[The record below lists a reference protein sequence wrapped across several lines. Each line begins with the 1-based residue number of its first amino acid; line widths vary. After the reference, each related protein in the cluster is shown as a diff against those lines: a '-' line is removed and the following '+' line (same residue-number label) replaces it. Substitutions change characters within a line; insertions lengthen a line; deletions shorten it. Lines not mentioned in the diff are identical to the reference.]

1 MRIVHW
7 DEMFHPAFGYQI
19 NVLTKYQAM
28 QGHEV
33 IILTGE
39 HPEEHPTFKGL
50 NDCDVPYMDSQF
62 EKQYN
67 VKIVRI
73 PIFGV
78 VSGNVIYKPGYI
90 KKLKDLDPDV
100 IMCHTND
107 TMSAITIA
115 RARKR
120 INKPIVFDNHM
131 LAMASVNPLHKIFT
145 AYFRKRITPLI
156 KKNNWTVI
164 RTQDDPYI
172 IEEFGIPVEQTP
184 FISFGSDLT
193 IFHPDESVRKQF
205 RDEHDIKESDF
216 VVVYTGKLG
225 EAKGGKL
232 LAEVCNQEYSKEN
245 IVFVIVGTAR
255 SEYEREVEQMLTKSP
270 NRVIRFNSQ
279 NYTDLPRF
287 YQMADLFLCPK
298 QCSLSFYDA
307 QACGLPAVVE
317 DNNVNIDRVS
327 HNNGFFFQSGNA
339 KAMKDQIDKCLVM
352 DKELYRDMKNCA
364 GQFVK
369 TEYGYDII
377 AQEYTQVMLNE
388 IEKFK
393 ANGYK

>member
-50 NDCDVPYMDSQF
+50 NDGDVPSMDSEF
-62 EKQYN
+62 ERKYN
-67 VKIVRI
+67 VKIIRI

-78 VSGNVIYKPGYI
+78 ISGNVIYKPGYI
-90 KKLKDLDPDV
+90 KEIKELNPDV

-107 TMSAITIA
+107 TLSAITIA
-115 RARKR
+115 KARKS

-131 LAMASVNPLHKIFT
+131 LAMASVNPLHRLFAT
-145 AYFRKRITPLI
+145 YFRNRITPLI

-172 IEEFGIPVEQTP
+172 IEEFGVPVEQAP

-193 IFHPDESVRKQF
+193 IFHPDEHAREKF
-205 RDEHDIKESDF
+205 RIDNKIKNDDF

-232 LAEVCNQEYSKEN
+232 LAEVCSFKYSKDN

-255 SEYEREVEQMLTKSP
+255 SEYEREVEQMLSNSP
-270 NRVIRFNSQ
+270 NRIIRFNSQ
-279 NYTDLPRF
+279 NYTDLPQF

-317 DNNVNIDRVS
+317 DNNVNVERVS
-327 HNNGFFFQSGNA
+327 HNNGFYFQSGNA
-339 KAMKDQIDKCLVM
+339 KAMRDEIDKCLVM
-352 DKELYRDMKNCA
+352 EGITYQNMKNCA
-364 GQFVK
+364 ASFVK
-369 TEYGYDII
+369 TEYGYDKI
-377 AQEYTQVMLNE
+377 AEKYTQVMLDE
-388 IEKFK
+388 IAKFK
-393 ANGYK
+393 SYGYN

>member
-50 NDCDVPYMDSQF
+50 NDGDVPSMDSQF
-62 EKQYN
+62 EKQYD
-67 VKIVRI
+67 VKIIRI

-78 VSGNVIYKPGYI
+78 ISGNVIYKLGYI
-90 KKLKDLDPDV
+90 KKLKELKPDV

-115 RARKR
+115 KARKR
-120 INKPIVFDNHM
+120 INKPLVFDNHM
-131 LAMASVNPLHKIFT
+131 LAMASVNPLHKLFT
-145 AYFRKRITPLI
+145 EYFRKRITPLI
-156 KKNNWTVI
+156 IKNQWTVI

-172 IEEFGIPVEQTP
+172 IEEFGIPAKQAP

-193 IFHPDESVRKQF
+193 IFHPDEGVRKQF
-205 RDEHDIKESDF
+205 RDELKIKDSEF

-232 LAEVCNQEYSKEN
+232 LAEVCNQTYSNNN
-245 IVFVIVGTAR
+245 IVFVIVGTVR
-255 SEYEREVEQMLTKSP
+255 SEYEREVEQMLRNSP

-317 DNNVNIDRVS
+317 DNRVNVDRVS
-327 HNNGFFFQSGNA
+327 HKNGFYFQSGNA
-339 KAMKDQIDKCLVM
+339 KAMRDQIEKCLTM
-352 DKELYRDMKNCA
+352 ETTEYQLMKNNST
-364 GQFVK
+364 QFVK
-369 TEYGYDII
+369 SEYGYDKI
-377 AQEYTQVMLNE
+377 ANLYTQIMQDEV
-388 IEKFK
+388 EKFK
-393 ANGYK
+393 VSRYK